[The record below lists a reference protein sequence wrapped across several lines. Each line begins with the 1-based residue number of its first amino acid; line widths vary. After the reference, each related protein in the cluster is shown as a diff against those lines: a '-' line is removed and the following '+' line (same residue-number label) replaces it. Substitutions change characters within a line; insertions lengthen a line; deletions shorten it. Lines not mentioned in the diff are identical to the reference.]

1 MPVRLADAARTSTF
15 DRFTV
20 PVPFNIA
27 IMAELTLALLRHNDE
42 TNVPQ
47 YYGTETGSDPES

>member
-1 MPVRLADAARTSTF
+1 MRAVGLWRLPVRLPDAATTSTF

-27 IMAELTLALLRHNDE
+27 IMAELTLALLSIMAQTQALIHCKC
-42 TNVPQ
+42 
-47 YYGTETGSDPES
+47 